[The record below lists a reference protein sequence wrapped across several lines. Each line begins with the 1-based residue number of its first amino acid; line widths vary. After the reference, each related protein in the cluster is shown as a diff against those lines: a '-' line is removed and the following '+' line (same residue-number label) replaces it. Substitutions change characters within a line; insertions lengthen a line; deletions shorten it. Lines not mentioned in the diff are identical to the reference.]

1 MFTPAPHS
9 SLREPAH
16 WLESHGVESHVASSA
31 PSRGASRPLS
41 RAIGSDSLTL
51 FAVLWAI
58 AAIFHVLVNDR
69 SAPLFADLTPL
80 EVSHILLAICAI
92 WLLLRP
98 SHHLPLLLLALL
110 GPITAWLEAPVLG
123 NHWLLVTFVD
133 LALLLSAMTTLR
145 DRRID
150 RDSLAKVFL
159 PLARWCLVLFYCFAG
174 FSKLNSA
181 FFDTAV
187 SCGTYYFDEAARSM
201 GLDLPLTT
209 GAGGL
214 ARLVPFAVS
223 ITELSIPILLLSR
236 RTRVFGVLLGL
247 IFHSLIALDH
257 LHLFVDFS
265 SVLVALFV
273 LFLPDQFASSALELV
288 SKKGGKVLI
297 LCTAVAGVV
306 LVALWIGPNSVTNVV
321 FLDGRLLIWEFFDVT
336 VLLGVGVWLL
346 RCRDRALERP
356 LQLRGKG
363 PIWLAVVPALL
374 VANGLLPYLELRTAY
389 GFTMYS
395 NLTMVDGRSNH
406 FLVSSSLPLGNR
418 QANLV
423 RVVASNDPGLKSY
436 ATYNYLLPWD
446 SFRAYLAK
454 HPDAGVIFE
463 RGGRGYVI
471 YRAADHPELVA
482 APPVLVQKLFPLRA
496 VDGND
501 ESRCQDTFLPAL

>member
-1 MFTPAPHS
+1 
-9 SLREPAH
+9 
-16 WLESHGVESHVASSA
+16 VAGSA
-31 PSRGASRPLS
+31 LSRGASRPLS
-41 RAIGSDSLTL
+41 RAVRADSLTL

-98 SHHLPLLLLALL
+98 SHHLPLLLLAVL
-110 GPITAWLEAPVLG
+110 GPITAWQEAPVLG

-133 LALLLSAMTTLR
+133 LALLLSAVATLR

-150 RDSLAKVFL
+150 RDALAKVFL
-159 PLARWCLVLFYCFAG
+159 ALARWCLVLFYCFAG

-187 SCGTYYFDEAARSM
+187 SCGTYYFDETVHSL

-223 ITELSIPILLLSR
+223 ITELSIPVLLVVR
-236 RTRVFGVLLGL
+236 RTRVLGVVLGL
-247 IFHSLIALDH
+247 GCHSVIALDH
-257 LHLFVDFS
+257 RHLFVDFS

-273 LFLPDQFASSALELV
+273 LFLPGQFASSAVELL
-288 SKKGGKVLI
+288 GGKGRKLLVIWAAL
-297 LCTAVAGVV
+297 ASVV
-306 LVALWIGPNSVTNVV
+306 LVALWIGPNSVTNVL
-321 FLDGRLLIWEFFDVT
+321 FLDGRLLIWEFFDIT

-346 RCRDRALERP
+346 RCRDRILERP
-356 LQLRGKG
+356 LRLRGKG
-363 PIWLAVVPALL
+363 PLWLAVVPALL
-374 VANGLLPYLELRTAY
+374 VVTGLLPYLELRTAY

-395 NLTMVDGRSNH
+395 NLSMVDGRSNH
-406 FLVSSSLPLGNR
+406 FLVRSSLPIGHR

-423 RVVASNDPGLKSY
+423 RVVASNDPGLESY

-446 SFRAYLAK
+446 SFRAYLAM
-454 HPDAGVIFE
+454 HPEAGVIYQ
-463 RGGRGYVI
+463 RGGRGYVVS
-471 YRAADHPELVA
+471 RASEQAELVA
-482 APPVLVQKLFPLRA
+482 APPVLVQKLLALRS

-501 ESRCQDTFLPAL
+501 ESRCQDVFLPAL